1 MSDYKSMIWCCSA
14 TSHIRHYDLWPI
26 AALQLRRHTSLNFC
40 CDVVFA
46 KMDTVLKHQ
55 GRSREPWHRFFFAK
69 ENWAAIITWAAFSY
83 IQIMAIIRTSGLQS
97 WQTTL
102 IALSLLLFIV
112 LFLQSQCDLTRRQQ
126 WVKLG
131 SMWLVLVLNSV
142 LVSNGFTPGLA
153 VLWVALLPWF
163 VPERWLYWMIVP
175 ALAPHAVVSLLD
187 QPQFGDFIM
196 LLTCGTF
203 QFFAIFAMSKARSE
217 SLAREA
223 LAITHQQLLDAQG
236 KLAGQA
242 ADAERLRIAR
252 DLHDSLGHH
261 LTALVIQLQV
271 AEYQADAAY
280 QPQLQHCHQLA
291 KQLLQDIRHSVSQLR
306 DPQKPHLAS
315 QCRALAQNF
324 PQLKLQCQI
333 SAALELDPLS
343 TALLFRVCQEALT
356 NSIRHA
362 DATMASIEVWQHR
375 DRVHLRYRDNGQC
388 SNWPLAE
395 GNGLQGMRERIEEA
409 GGQLLLSRPQQSL
422 QIDVELPEASQ

>member
-1 MSDYKSMIWCCSA
+1 
-14 TSHIRHYDLWPI
+14 
-26 AALQLRRHTSLNFC
+26 
-40 CDVVFA
+40 
-46 KMDTVLKHQ
+46 MDIVLKHQ
-55 GRSREPWHRFFFAK
+55 GRTQDPLRRSWFAK

-83 IQIMAIIRTSGLQS
+83 IQMMAIIRTAGVQS
-97 WQTTL
+97 WQTGL

-112 LFLQSQCDLTRRQQ
+112 LFLKSQHDLTRRQQ
-126 WVKLG
+126 WLQLG

-163 VPERWLYWMIVP
+163 VPQRWLYWMIVP
-175 ALAPHAVVSLLD
+175 ALAPHALVSLLD
-187 QPQFGDFIM
+187 HPQMGDFIM
-196 LLTCGTF
+196 LITCGTF

-236 KLAGQA
+236 KLAEQA
-242 ADAERLRIAR
+242 ADTERLRIAR

-271 AEYQADAAY
+271 AEYQADAAH

-306 DPQKPHLAS
+306 EPQKPHLAS

-333 SAALELDPLS
+333 SADLALDPLS

-362 DATMASIEVWQHR
+362 SATEASIEVWRHQSL
-375 DRVHLRYRDNGQC
+375 VNLRYRDNGQC
-388 SNWPLAE
+388 LQWPLRE

-409 GGQLLLSRPQQSL
+409 GGQLLLSRAQQAL
-422 QIDVELPEASQ
+422 QIDVELPEEN

>member
-1 MSDYKSMIWCCSA
+1 MEI
-14 TSHIRHYDLWPI
+14 
-26 AALQLRRHTSLNFC
+26 
-40 CDVVFA
+40 
-46 KMDTVLKHQ
+46 VLKHQ
-55 GRSREPWHRFFFAK
+55 GRAQDPERRSWFAK

-83 IQIMAIIRTSGLQS
+83 IQVTAVIRNDGMAS
-97 WQTTL
+97 WQTAV
-102 IALSLLLFIV
+102 IALSMLLFIV
-112 LFLQSQCDLTRRQQ
+112 LFLKSQSDLTRRQQ
-126 WVKLG
+126 WLQLG
-131 SMWLVLVLNSV
+131 SMWLILALNSA
-142 LVSNGFTPGLA
+142 LVSDGFTPGLA

-163 VPERWLYWMIVP
+163 VPERWLYWMVVP
-175 ALAPHAVVSLLD
+175 ALAPHALVSLLD
-187 QPQFGDFIM
+187 QPHIGDFIM

-223 LAITHQQLLDAQG
+223 LALTHQQLLDAQG
-236 KLAGQA
+236 KLAEQA
-242 ADAERLRIAR
+242 ADTERLRIAR

-271 AEYQADAAY
+271 AEYQADAAH

-306 DPQKPHLAS
+306 EPQKPHLAS

-333 SAALELDPLS
+333 SADLAIDPLS

-362 DATMASIEVWQHR
+362 GATEATVEVWRHR
-375 DRVHLRYRDNGQC
+375 STIHLRFQDNGQC
-388 SNWPLAE
+388 PQWPLLE

-409 GGQLLLSRPQQSL
+409 GGKLLLSRPEQSL
-422 QIDVELPEASQ
+422 QIDVELTEATA

>member
-1 MSDYKSMIWCCSA
+1 
-14 TSHIRHYDLWPI
+14 
-26 AALQLRRHTSLNFC
+26 
-40 CDVVFA
+40 
-46 KMDTVLKHQ
+46 MDIVLKHQ
-55 GRSREPWHRFFFAK
+55 GRSQDPERRSWFAK

-83 IQIMAIIRTSGLQS
+83 IQITAVVVSDGLAS
-97 WQTTL
+97 WQTAV
-102 IALSLLLFIV
+102 IVLSLLLFIV
-112 LFLQSQCDLTRRQQ
+112 LFLTSQRDLTLRQQ
-126 WVKLG
+126 WLQLG
-131 SMWLVLVLNSV
+131 TMWLMLALNSA
-142 LVSNGFTPGLA
+142 LVSDGFTPGLA

-163 VPERWLYWMIVP
+163 VPERWLYWMVVP
-175 ALAPHAVVSLLD
+175 ALAPHALVSLLD
-187 QPQFGDFIM
+187 QPHIGDFIM

-223 LAITHQQLLDAQG
+223 LALTHQQLLDAQG
-236 KLAGQA
+236 KLAEQA
-242 ADAERLRIAR
+242 ADTERLRIAR

-271 AEYQADAAY
+271 AEYQADKTH

-306 DPQKPHLAS
+306 EPQKPHLAS
-315 QCRALAQNF
+315 QCRALSQNF

-333 SAALELDPLS
+333 SADLSLDPLS

-362 DATMASIEVWQHR
+362 NATEATVEVWRHGST
-375 DRVHLRYRDNGQC
+375 VHLRYLDNGQC
-388 SNWPLAE
+388 PQWPLQE

-409 GGQLLLSRPQQSL
+409 GGKLLLSRPAQSL
-422 QIDVELPEASQ
+422 QIDVELTEAAA

>member
-1 MSDYKSMIWCCSA
+1 
-14 TSHIRHYDLWPI
+14 
-26 AALQLRRHTSLNFC
+26 
-40 CDVVFA
+40 
-46 KMDTVLKHQ
+46 MDIVLKHQ
-55 GRSREPWHRFFFAK
+55 GRSEDPQRRSWFAK

-83 IQIMAIIRTSGLQS
+83 IQVTAVIQSHGLAS
-97 WQTTL
+97 WQTAA
-102 IALSLLLFIV
+102 IMLSLLLFIV
-112 LFLQSQCDLTRRQQ
+112 LFLTSQRDLTLRQQ
-126 WVKLG
+126 WLQLG
-131 SMWLVLVLNSV
+131 SMWLVLALNSA
-142 LVSNGFTPGLA
+142 LVSDGFTPGLA

-175 ALAPHAVVSLLD
+175 ALAPHALVSLLD
-187 QPQFGDFIM
+187 QPHIGDFIM

-223 LAITHQQLLDAQG
+223 LALTHQQLLDAQG
-236 KLAGQA
+236 KLAEQA
-242 ADAERLRIAR
+242 ADTERLRIAR

-271 AEYQADAAY
+271 AEYQADKTH

-306 DPQKPHLAS
+306 EPQKPHLAS

-324 PQLKLQCQI
+324 PQLKLQCNI
-333 SAALELDPLS
+333 SADLALDPLS

-362 DATMASIEVWQHR
+362 AATEASIEVWQHGSN
-375 DRVHLRYRDNGQC
+375 VHLRYLDNGQC
-388 SNWPLAE
+388 PQWPLQE

-409 GGQLLLSRPQQSL
+409 GGKLLLSRSAQSL
-422 QIDVELPEASQ
+422 QIDVELTEAAA

>member
-1 MSDYKSMIWCCSA
+1 MDILSEQQ
-14 TSHIRHYDLWPI
+14 RQ
-26 AALQLRRHTSLNFC
+26 LQAPNRRS
-40 CDVVFA
+40 
-46 KMDTVLKHQ
+46 
-55 GRSREPWHRFFFAK
+55 WFAK

-83 IQIMAIIRTSGLQS
+83 IQITAVSRSDGLTS
-97 WQTTL
+97 WQTVVV
-102 IALSLLLFIV
+102 ALSLLLFIA
-112 LFLQSQCDLTRRQQ
+112 LFLISQGELSIRRQWLQ
-126 WVKLG
+126 LG
-131 SMWLVLVLNSV
+131 SMWLILALNSA
-142 LVSNGFTPGLA
+142 LVSQGFTPGLA

-163 VPERWLYWMIVP
+163 MPERWLYWMVVP
-175 ALAPHAVVSLLD
+175 ALAPHAVVSVLNG
-187 QPQFGDFIM
+187 PGIGDFIM

-217 SLAREA
+217 SMAREA
-223 LAITHQQLLDAQG
+223 LALTHQQLLDAQG
-236 KLAGQA
+236 KLAEQA

-271 AEYQADAAY
+271 AEYQADPAH

-306 DPQKPHLAS
+306 EPQKPHLAS
-315 QCRALAQNF
+315 QCRALAENF

-333 SAALELDPLS
+333 SAELTLDPLS

-362 DATMASIEVWQHR
+362 KATKATVEVWRHHR
-375 DRVHLRYRDNGQC
+375 TVCLRYLDNGHC
-388 SNWPLAE
+388 PVWPLVE

-409 GGQLLLSRPQQSL
+409 GGKLLLSRPAQSL
-422 QIDVELPEASQ
+422 QIDVELTES

>member
-1 MSDYKSMIWCCSA
+1 
-14 TSHIRHYDLWPI
+14 
-26 AALQLRRHTSLNFC
+26 
-40 CDVVFA
+40 
-46 KMDTVLKHQ
+46 MDIVLKHQ
-55 GRSREPWHRFFFAK
+55 GRSQDPQRRSWFAK

-83 IQIMAIIRTSGLQS
+83 IQVTAVIQSHGLAS
-97 WQTTL
+97 WQTAA
-102 IALSLLLFIV
+102 IMLSLLLFIV
-112 LFLQSQCDLTRRQQ
+112 LFLTSQRDLTLRQQ
-126 WVKLG
+126 WLQLG
-131 SMWLVLVLNSV
+131 SMWLVLALNSV
-142 LVSNGFTPGLA
+142 LVSDGFTPGLA

-175 ALAPHAVVSLLD
+175 ALAPHALVSLLD
-187 QPQFGDFIM
+187 QPHFGDFIM

-223 LAITHQQLLDAQG
+223 LALTHQQLLDAQG
-236 KLAGQA
+236 KLAEQA
-242 ADAERLRIAR
+242 ADTERLRIAR

-271 AEYQADAAY
+271 AEYQADKTH

-306 DPQKPHLAS
+306 EPQKPHLAS

-324 PQLKLQCQI
+324 PQLKLQCNI
-333 SAALELDPLS
+333 SADLALDPLS
-343 TALLFRVCQEALT
+343 TALLFRVSQEALT

-362 DATMASIEVWQHR
+362 AATEASIEVWRHQSLIT
-375 DRVHLRYRDNGQC
+375 LRYRDNGQC
-388 SNWPLAE
+388 PQWPLTE

-409 GGQLLLSRPQQSL
+409 GGQLQLSRAQHSL
-422 QIDVELPEASQ
+422 QIDVELPEASL

>member
-1 MSDYKSMIWCCSA
+1 MEI
-14 TSHIRHYDLWPI
+14 
-26 AALQLRRHTSLNFC
+26 
-40 CDVVFA
+40 
-46 KMDTVLKHQ
+46 VLKHQ
-55 GRSREPWHRFFFAK
+55 GRAQDPSRHSWFAK

-83 IQIMAIIRTSGLQS
+83 IQISAVIRSDGLLS
-97 WQTTL
+97 WQT
-102 IALSLLLFIV
+102 IAIVLSLLLFIV
-112 LFLQSQCDLTRRQQ
+112 LFLKSQSDLTIRQQ
-126 WVKLG
+126 WLQLG
-131 SMWLVLVLNSV
+131 SMWLVLALNSA
-142 LVSNGFTPGLA
+142 LVSDGFTPGLA

-163 VPERWLYWMIVP
+163 VPERWLYWMVVP
-175 ALAPHAVVSLLD
+175 ALAPHALVSLLD
-187 QPQFGDFIM
+187 QPHIGDFIM

-223 LAITHQQLLDAQG
+223 LALTYQQLLDAQG
-236 KLAGQA
+236 KLAEQA
-242 ADAERLRIAR
+242 ADTERLRIAR

-271 AEYQADAAY
+271 TEYQADAAH

-306 DPQKPHLAS
+306 EPQKPHLAS

-333 SAALELDPLS
+333 SADLVLDPLS

-362 DATMASIEVWQHR
+362 TATEATVEVWRHR
-375 DRVHLRYRDNGQC
+375 STVHLRYQDNGQC
-388 SNWPLAE
+388 REWPLQE

-409 GGQLLLSRPQQSL
+409 GGKLLLSRPTQSL
-422 QIDVELPEASQ
+422 QIDVELTEATA